1 MITNKLSKFFAIEI
15 KNLDVRN
22 IPSKETI
29 SEISEILA
37 ESSVVVIR
45 NQNITD
51 DDHIK
56 FSENFGALELT
67 KVGTDGSGSKL
78 IILRNFD
85 ENGDIV
91 SPTDRQRLNNLAKIL
106 FVIQQNT

>member
-37 ESSVVVIR
+37 EFSVVVIR
-45 NQNITD
+45 NQNLSLI
-51 DDHIK
+51 HI
-56 FSENFGALELT
+56 
-67 KVGTDGSGSKL
+67 
-78 IILRNFD
+78 
-85 ENGDIV
+85 
-91 SPTDRQRLNNLAKIL
+91 
-106 FVIQQNT
+106 

>member
-29 SEISEILA
+29 NEISEILA
-37 ESSVVVIR
+37 EFSVVVIR

-51 DDHIK
+51 TVQLDLTT
-56 FSENFGALELT
+56 GA
-67 KVGTDGSGSKL
+67 SY
-78 IILRNFD
+78 
-85 ENGDIV
+85 
-91 SPTDRQRLNNLAKIL
+91 
-106 FVIQQNT
+106 